1 MIYYLLILIAVVLLA
16 VVFCISKKYQ
26 LTLGTSPKASAYY
39 SFAHNLITFLI
50 FWAWSGFSVTL
61 PPFSVLMAL
70 GGTVCVQLY
79 TFIGFKLMSY
89 GKYAVYITYL
99 MTGGM
104 MLPFLCGLIFLGE
117 PIRPLR
123 IVGLVCLTVTV
134 VLLNI
139 GTKGEKDKGVAC
151 PRPLY
156 ILLCAAVFVLN
167 GGISI
172 FNKLHQTETVAE
184 GCERLTT
191 IPYTALSA
199 LLAAVICGVWF
210 AIETLRE
217 KRRGDEPKAAQRV
230 SVKSLLAFTPWLV
243 LVAAV
248 NGASSF
254 LQLTGAVE
262 VDASV
267 LYPMI
272 TGGMIVLSALA
283 GRFVFGERQTKKEL
297 ILTALCFASTLL
309 FLEL

>member
-1 MIYYLLILIAVVLLA
+1 MIFVA
-16 VVFCISKKYQ
+16 VVFLAVAFCVSKKYQ
-26 LTLGTSPKASAYY
+26 LTLGTSPKAAAYY

-50 FWAWSGFSVTL
+50 FWAWSGFATEL

-70 GGTVCVQLY
+70 GGTICVQLY

-104 MLPFLCGLIFLGE
+104 MLPFLYGLIFLGE

-139 GTKGEKDKGVAC
+139 DTKEEKAGALPC
-151 PRPLY
+151 PRALY

-172 FNKLHQTETVAE
+172 FNKVHQVTEGFDRLSTV
-184 GCERLTT
+184 
-191 IPYTALSA
+191 PYTALSA
-199 LLAAVICGVWF
+199 LWAAVICGVWF
-210 AIETLRE
+210 VVESLRE
-217 KRRGDEPKAAQRV
+217 KREKTAEKGTAAVPAKA
-230 SVKSLLAFTPWLV
+230 LLAFTPWLV
-243 LVAAV
+243 LVAVV

-254 LQLTGAVE
+254 LQLTGAVH
-262 VDASV
+262 VDASI

-283 GRFVFGERQTKKEL
+283 GRFVFGERQTKKEI

-309 FLEL
+309 FVEF